1 MTATAEQV
9 QEFQQTG
16 FIVLPG
22 FLCATQVAEML
33 EQVQRFV
40 TDVIPTLAPEEAF
53 YEDKSDLATLK
64 QIHRMCE
71 HDSFFA
77 KQMSGELFRPLAES
91 LL

>member
-9 QEFQQTG
+9 QNFNKQAQY
-16 FIVLPG
+16 PG
-22 FLCATQVAEML
+22 STLCATQAVEML

-77 KQMSGELFRPLAES
+77 KQMSGVRPVP
-91 LL
+91 